1 MIKATI
7 KLSSMFVDKPRTME
21 ILLNENDIAME
32 PMNEATGVKKKIT
45 VGQLFDLYKKGNV
58 YYADGSEPDE
68 QVTPDLFEQ
77 WFYFKHLKENNLMQ
91 RLISIDYTRIK

>member
-7 KLSSMFVDKPRTME
+7 KLSSMFVDKPKTME

-32 PMNEATGVKKKIT
+32 PMNEATGIKKKIT
-45 VGQLFDLYKKGNV
+45 IGMLFDLYKKGNV
-58 YYADGSEPDE
+58 YYDDGSEPDE
-68 QVTPDLFEQ
+68 QLTPDLFEQ

-91 RLISIDYTRIK
+91 RLISIEYTKG